1 MNSGSTLTGS
11 TFQLGSSPTLT
22 TGVATTNGSWR
33 SSGRTAI
40 TQRLDMD
47 EPTVGARIR
56 QRRNE
61 LGLTLSAL
69 AEKAG
74 IAKSYLSNLEN
85 SKHEVRP
92 SGRTLYQIAE
102 ALGTTMSDL
111 LGTRILVAPTQTFP
125 DSLLA
130 FAKSAQ
136 LTDRDVEMLAGI
148 NFRGHQPSDEDSW
161 AFVWRAIRASVSES
175 DEPE

>member
-1 MNSGSTLTGS
+1 
-11 TFQLGSSPTLT
+11 
-22 TGVATTNGSWR
+22 
-33 SSGRTAI
+33 
-40 TQRLDMD
+40 
-47 EPTVGARIR
+47 
-56 QRRNE
+56 
-61 LGLTLSAL
+61 
-69 AEKAG
+69 
-74 IAKSYLSNLEN
+74 
-85 SKHEVRP
+85 
-92 SGRTLYQIAE
+92 
-102 ALGTTMSDL
+102 MSDL